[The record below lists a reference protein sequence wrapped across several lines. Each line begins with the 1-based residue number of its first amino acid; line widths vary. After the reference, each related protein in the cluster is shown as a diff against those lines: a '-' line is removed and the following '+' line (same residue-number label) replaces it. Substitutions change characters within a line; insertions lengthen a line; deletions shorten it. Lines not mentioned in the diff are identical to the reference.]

1 MRKVRNHD
9 LHGINPGLAFAR
21 GVEQL
26 VEDKL
31 YKPSRDDTLSQRRE
45 RPSAATETRATSGSF
60 FSVFLHRFG
69 Y

>member
-26 VEDKL
+26 VADQMHRPSNTDK
-31 YKPSRDDTLSQRRE
+31 LSQRRE
-45 RPSAATETRATSGSF
+45 RPTAVPGKETAPASF
-60 FSVFLHRFG
+60 FSVFLRRCIS
-69 Y
+69 